1 METELNQIEDS
12 LLIRLLPGYTELE
25 LDPQQLELEFQKILG
40 VNGAT
45 MDFLNGQLDAETFLD
60 VVEYFN
66 GDMDNYIA
74 ETTENLKLI
83 IDL

>member
-1 METELNQIEDS
+1 METDLKQIEDS

-25 LDPQQLELEFQKILG
+25 LDPQQLELEFNKILG

-66 GDMDNYIA
+66 GNMDNYIA
-74 ETTENLKLI
+74 ETTQNLELI